1 MSPTMKSR
9 RSLGP
14 MARFSSVCS
23 SPSTCRSSSS
33 VALMVPSPAPG
44 APRRRSALLW
54 RNGRPAWTF
63 GCGRVRGSDV
73 DALPVECVRRVD
85 DEVLARA
92 DVAAH
97 EQLEHP
103 GGGVEVG
110 SGDLAQ
116 GAVAR
121 VHGGLGEL
129 VGIHLAQALVA
140 LQRLGLLAAL
150 GQ

>member
-1 MSPTMKSR
+1 MSPTMKRS

-14 MARFSSVCS
+14 MARLSSVCS
-23 SPSTCRSSSS
+23 SPSTSRSSSS

-44 APRRRSALLW
+44 VGRRLGALLW
-54 RNGRPAWTF
+54 RNPRPGRTF
-63 GCGRVRGSDV
+63 GCGRLRASHV
-73 DALPVECVRRVD
+73 DALTVESVRRVD

-110 SGDLAQ
+110 GGDLAQ

-121 VHGGLGEL
+121 VH
-129 VGIHLAQALVA
+129 
-140 LQRLGLLAAL
+140 
-150 GQ
+150 